1 MYTIHQPCPIQPTSF
16 NLWHF
21 DMLKQD
27 DVHGAKK
34 SKWVFLETAGL
45 QISCNQRNS
54 NSCYSWN
61 CQRSLTSCLAGSW
74 WHAFAFKQ
82 SQKIWCAAKELLSS
96 RTLWLKFARIF
107 ISIQIV
113 GALFV
118 MNIIEPNF
126 ELLMPKWSWPWL
138 IRTSICP
145 SIKWNNKLWD

>member
-1 MYTIHQPCPIQPTSF
+1 MPHSTHFFQPVAFWYAKARWCSWSKEKQMSF
-16 NLWHF
+16 
-21 DMLKQD
+21 
-27 DVHGAKK
+27 
-34 SKWVFLETAGL
+34 FLETAGL

-118 MNIIEPNF
+118 MNIIEPYF
-126 ELLMPKWSWPWL
+126 ELLRPKWSWPWL

-145 SIKWNNKLWD
+145 SIKWNNKLSD